1 MAKIMCY
8 SLINYYIQM
17 MYRKDAGALNN
28 NKLILI
34 LHTKCIVHI
43 NMAIIYYYAIV
54 LRS

>member
-8 SLINYYIQM
+8 LLINYCIQI

-43 NMAIIYYYAIV
+43 DMAIINYYALI
-54 LRS
+54 LT